1 MAMDLLRTGV
11 AAAVGAG
18 SGAVSKPTQQFMI
31 GTTAIPYSLAVEV
44 TAAVVGAGL
53 QFISPF
59 TAPKIADGLVDGG
72 LALLAARGVG
82 RLMNPPVS
90 PMVGSYRQMA
100 TRVSPELAGSP
111 RYGAQIGSVGT
122 VRKVSL
128 T

>member
-1 MAMDLLRTGV
+1 MAMNLARTGV

-44 TAAVVGAGL
+44 AAAVVGAGL

-59 TAPKIADGLVDGG
+59 TAPTIADGLVDGG
-72 LALLAARGVG
+72 IALLAARGVG
-82 RLMNPPVS
+82 RLMNPPVAAT
-90 PMVGSYRQMA
+90 MMGAYRQMA
-100 TRVSPELAGSP
+100 TRVSPELAGV
-111 RYGAQIGSVGT
+111 RAGAQIGSIGS